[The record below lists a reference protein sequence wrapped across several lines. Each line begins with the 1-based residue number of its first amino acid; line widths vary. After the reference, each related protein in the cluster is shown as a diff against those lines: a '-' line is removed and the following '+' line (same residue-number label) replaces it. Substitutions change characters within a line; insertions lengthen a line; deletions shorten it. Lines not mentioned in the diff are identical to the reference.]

1 MEMTLHRVTRFA
13 LALGLLA
20 LPATARAQAFG
31 LNEIG
36 SCALARGFATT
47 SAPCDDA
54 SSIFWNPGAI
64 PKTHGLTA
72 LAGVAAISLDGDF
85 TQDTTF
91 KKYGMDVS
99 TEWVPHFFANYRT
112 SGGFAYGLGVYV
124 PYGLTSQWRDDF
136 PGRFSALRASLQ
148 TVYVQPNISYAL
160 SDDWSVGIGPV
171 IGFSSVE
178 LVQGVDLSQVATPAG
193 PTFGQLG
200 IPKRTEFARAALKG
214 STTAFGVNVGVH
226 GRVNQS
232 WEVGARFLSQMYFK
246 YDDADATFQPIATG
260 LVLAANNPLQLP
272 GNTPVDA
279 VLAPQFASGG
289 PLAAQKV
296 KTRIMHPAQVQFGV
310 GYDGFQ
316 NTTISVDYAWVGW
329 KSFKDLPVD
338 FQGGAPD
345 KVLFEN
351 YNNTS
356 SLRLGVEH
364 RYTGGAAIRAG
375 VAATASAA
383 PDVTVT
389 PLLPEQD
396 RAYGSIGG
404 RYPINKTLAVDGAF
418 SHIFTPGRRGRI
430 DERTSPTQTADQ
442 LNSGAYSLHANI
454 LSISLRASL

>member
-54 SSIFWNPGAI
+54 SSIYWNPGAI

-85 TQDTTF
+85 TQDTSF
-91 KKYGMDVS
+91 KRYGMDVS

-112 SGGFAYGLGVYV
+112 SGSFAYGLGVYV

-136 PGRFSALRASLQ
+136 PGRFSALRASLH

-160 SDDWSVGIGPV
+160 SDDWSVGVGPV

-178 LVQGVDLSQVATPAG
+178 LVQSADLSQVATPAG

-200 IPKRTEFARAALKG
+200 IAKRTEFARATLKG
-214 STTAFGVNVGVH
+214 NTTAFGVNVGVH
-226 GRVNQS
+226 GRVNKS

-260 LVLAANNPLQLP
+260 LVLAANNPLGLP
-272 GNTPVDA
+272 GGTPVDA

-289 PLAAQKV
+289 ALAAQKV
-296 KTRIMHPAQVQFGV
+296 QTRIMHPAQVQFGV

-329 KSFKDLPVD
+329 KSFKELPVD

-345 KVLFEN
+345 KVLLEN

-356 SLRLGVEH
+356 ALRLGVEH